1 MSKKTIMIIIFTII
15 ISIMAITIAI
25 KSYNYISD
33 DGSGSSQIQEVQEL
47 AENPPMSS
55 SDIDAIDQEV
65 RENNQKKNQ

>member
-33 DGSGSSQIQEVQEL
+33 DGSGLSQIQEVQEL

>member
-33 DGSGSSQIQEVQEL
+33 DDSGLSQIQEVQEL